1 MRQVIE
7 EILQGKF
14 NVDNGSL
21 DFSCPRIELSLHAD
35 EVCEGF
41 FLVYGPKGQMTE
53 GHVTSS
59 DLRMEC
65 VTEIFSGSQDEILYR
80 FHARGMEVGEEVKGS
95 FYVISNHGEY
105 YLPFTVS
112 IVAEAITSSLGNI
125 KNLFHFTN
133 LAKSSW
139 EEAVKLFYSKEFKA
153 VFTGNDRQ
161 HYAAYKGLSAVTG
174 NEHNMEEFL
183 LEINKKKAVEYI
195 PEEKEIKIEDPLETT
210 RYALV
215 VNRNGWGYTRLRIGV
230 EGEFLKLKEDVVSD
244 SAFLGNMYR
253 VYYYVEHEKLH
264 AGNNYGAIL
273 LIQEHETIRIPVT
286 VIRHP
291 AGRKMLG
298 LQREKKQL
306 TVEVMAYY
314 QAFRLKK
321 IGTKTWLTETNK
333 LLGRMAEIDDKD
345 VAVKLFTAQMLLTE
359 ERYNEGRWLIEKQKE
374 QVESRKETDPALWC
388 YYLYLTTLYS
398 KDDQYVDEVADA
410 VERVYERNR
419 GNWRIAWL
427 LLYLSEEY
435 VKSPTRKWVLL
446 EELFG
451 HRCTSPV
458 IYIEAWNI
466 IRANPAMLMKLDAF
480 EQQILTYAVRNDL
493 LKEDV
498 IRQVVYLAQ
507 HQRGYSESL
516 YKILAGCYEKM
527 PDSEILHAV
536 CSLLIKG
543 NCRGEQY
550 FAWYSAGVEE
560 NLRITRLYEYYMMSI
575 SLEYDGPLPK
585 MILMYF
591 AYQSDLHY
599 EITAY
604 LYAYVYRHRVELSDI
619 YVNYTAAME
628 RFVLE
633 QIKRGRVNKDL
644 AYLYRHMISLPMID
658 EETAQALATLLFVR
672 EIRVESDK
680 IREVILSYPY
690 RTDQKIYPVSGG
702 RALVPVYDSN
712 CKILLGDG
720 EGNRYTVSVE
730 YQAEILLSPVRL
742 ALMISPFV
750 RDHLGYAIYMC
761 YEYQNTLTMQ
771 DDNVDLFAMLAQ
783 SERMEEDTR
792 RTIRRMLVDF
802 YYEKDRMREL
812 DDYLLSLHPE
822 QILAKDRKEI
832 VRCMVN
838 RGMYEEAYGWVSRY
852 GPYGMDAKT
861 LLKLCSRLLD
871 LLEVEDDPLM
881 TGVLFHVLQK
891 GKYDDNILH
900 YLVRYFNGSIKQMR
914 DVWKTAEAFGVDTYG
929 LCERMIVQM
938 LYTGAHVGEKIE
950 IFRSYNRSGGS
961 ERLRAAFLSQCC
973 YDYAIG
979 EQITEPYVFESVL
992 QLRLEEVPLHIVCKI
1007 AVLRYYAENRQEQ
1020 TEMVR
1025 KACVDF
1031 LQDLLAK
1038 QIVLPLYREY
1048 QGYLPQ
1054 MDAYLDK
1061 TMVEYRARPGSR
1073 AVIHYVI
1080 QSEGGAEEEYRK
1092 EEMRDMFGGICV
1104 KEFILF
1110 FGERLQYY
1118 ITEETEGGE
1127 QLTKSGT
1134 INKSD
1139 IGQENFE
1146 SRFTML
1152 NDIMIGKTLQD
1163 YDTVDSLL
1171 QEYYRLDHMVEEIFM
1186 ELR

>member
-7 EILQGKF
+7 EILHGKF
-14 NVDNGSL
+14 NYENGSL

-35 EVCEGF
+35 TACEGF
-41 FLVYGPKGQMTE
+41 FLVYGPKGQVTE
-53 GHVTSS
+53 GHVTAS

-65 VTEIFSGSQDEILYR
+65 ITKTFSGSQDEILYR
-80 FHARGMEVGEEVKGS
+80 FDAKGMEAGEEVRGS
-95 FYVISNHGEY
+95 FHVISNHGEY
-105 YLPFTVS
+105 YLPFSVS
-112 IVAEAITSSLGNI
+112 IVPETITSSLGNI

-133 LAKSSW
+133 LAKSNW
-139 EEAVKLFYSKEFKA
+139 EEAVKLFYSREFRA
-153 VFTGNDRQ
+153 VFAGNDRQ
-161 HYAAYKGLSAVTG
+161 HYAAYKGLSAVPG
-174 NEHNMEEFL
+174 NEYNMEEFL
-183 LEINKKKAVEYI
+183 LEINKKKPVEYI

-215 VNRNGWGYTRLRIGV
+215 VSRNGWGYTRLRIAV
-230 EGEFLKLKEDVVSD
+230 EGDFLQVKEDVVSD
-244 SAFLGNMYR
+244 SAFLGNIYR
-253 VYYYVEHEKLH
+253 VYYYVEHERLH

-273 LIQEHETIRIPVT
+273 LIQEHGTIRIPVT
-286 VIRHP
+286 VVKSTT
-291 AGRKMLG
+291 GRKLLG
-298 LQREKKQL
+298 LYREKKQL

-321 IGTKTWLTETNK
+321 IGTKTWLTETDK
-333 LLGRMAEIDDKD
+333 LLARLAQIDDKD

-359 ERYNEGRWLIEKQKE
+359 ERYNEGRWLIEKQRD
-374 QVESRKETDPALWC
+374 QVEAAKDGDPALWC

-398 KDDQYVDEVADA
+398 KEDSYVDEVAS
-410 VERVYERNR
+410 VVGSIYERNR

-435 VKSPTRKWVLL
+435 VKSPSRKWVLL
-446 EELFG
+446 EELFSY
-451 HRCTSPV
+451 HCTSPV

-466 IRANPAMLMKLDAF
+466 IRANPAMLLKLDAF
-480 EQQILTYAVRNDL
+480 EQQVLIYAVKNDL

-498 IRQVVYLAQ
+498 IRQIVYLAQ
-507 HQRGYSESL
+507 HQRGYSDSL

-527 PDSEILHAV
+527 PDSSILHAV
-536 CSLLIKG
+536 CTLLIKG
-543 NCRGEQY
+543 NRRGEEY
-550 FAWYSAGVEE
+550 FKWYSAGVEE

-575 SLEYDGPLPK
+575 SLDYDGPLPK

-604 LYAYVYRHRVELSDI
+604 LYAYVHRHREEMPDI
-619 YVNYTAAME
+619 YVNYTAAIE

-633 QIKRGRVNKDL
+633 QIKRGRVSKDL
-644 AYLYRHMISLPMID
+644 AYLYRHVISLPMID
-658 EETAQALATLLFVR
+658 EESAKALASLLFVR
-672 EIRVESDK
+672 EIRVDSDK
-680 IREVILSYPY
+680 ITEVILSYSY
-690 RTDQKIYPVSGG
+690 RMDQKVYPVTAG
-702 RALVPVYDSN
+702 RALVPVYDSD

-720 EGNRYTVSVE
+720 EGNRYTKSVTYRME
-730 YQAEILLSPVRL
+730 MLISPARL

-761 YEYQNTLTMQ
+761 YEYQNTFTVQ
-771 DDNVDLFAMLAQ
+771 DDNVDLFALLAR
-783 SERMEEDTR
+783 SERIEEDTR
-792 RTIRRMLVDF
+792 QNIRRMLVKF

-822 QILAKDRKEI
+822 EILPKDRGEI

-838 RGMYEEAYGWVSRY
+838 RGMYEEAYEWVRRY
-852 GPYGMDAKT
+852 GPYSMDAKT

-871 LLEVEDDPLM
+871 LLEIEDDPLM
-881 TGVLFHVLQK
+881 TGVLFHVMQK
-891 GKYDDNILH
+891 GKYDDNILQ
-900 YLVRYFNGSIKQMR
+900 YLVRYFNGSIKDMR
-914 DVWKTAEAFGVDTYG
+914 DVWKTAAAFGVDTYG

-950 IFRSYNRSGGS
+950 IFRSYNKSGGS

-979 EQITEPYVFESVL
+979 EQITEAYIFESVVRL
-992 QLRLEEVPLHIVCKI
+992 YLEEAPLHIVCKI
-1007 AVLRYYAENRQEQ
+1007 AALRYYAENRQEQ
-1020 TEMVR
+1020 TNMVKR
-1025 KACVDF
+1025 VCTEF

-1038 QIVLPLYREY
+1038 QIVLPLYKEY

-1061 TMVEYRARPGSR
+1061 TMVEYRVSPGNR

-1080 QSEGGAEEEYRK
+1080 QSEGGEEQEYCK

-1104 KEFILF
+1104 KEFVLF

-1118 ITEETEGGE
+1118 ITEETESGE

-1146 SRFTML
+1146 SRFSML

-1171 QEYYRLDHMVEEIFM
+1171 QEYYRQDHMVEQIFQVI
-1186 ELR
+1186 R

>member
-7 EILQGKF
+7 EILHGKF
-14 NVDNGSL
+14 NFENGSL

-35 EVCEGF
+35 TACEGF
-41 FLVYGPKGQMTE
+41 FLVYGPTGQVTE
-53 GHVTSS
+53 GHVMSS

-65 VTEIFSGSQDEILYR
+65 VTKTFSGSQDEILYR
-80 FHARGMEVGEEVKGS
+80 FDAAGMEAGEEVRGS
-95 FYVISNHGEY
+95 FHVISNHGEY
-105 YLPFTVS
+105 YLPFSVT
-112 IVAEAITSSLGNI
+112 IVPETITSSLGNI

-133 LAKSSW
+133 LAKTNW

-153 VFTGNDRQ
+153 VFAGNDRQ
-161 HYAAYKGLSAVTG
+161 HYAAYKGLSAVPG
-174 NEHNMEEFL
+174 NEHNVEEFL
-183 LEINKKKAVEYI
+183 LEINKKKPVEYI

-215 VNRNGWGYTRLRIGV
+215 VNRNGWGYTRLRIAV
-230 EGEFLKLKEDVVSD
+230 EGDFLQVKEDEVTD
-244 SAFLGNMYR
+244 SAFLGNIYR
-253 VYYYVEHEKLH
+253 VYYYVEHDKLH

-273 LIQEHETIRIPVT
+273 LIQEHDTIRIPVT
-286 VIRHP
+286 VVKSA
-291 AGRKMLG
+291 AGRKFLS

-314 QAFRLKK
+314 QAFRMKK

-345 VAVKLFTAQMLLTE
+345 VAVKLFTAQILLTE
-359 ERYNEGRWLIEKQKE
+359 ERYNEGRWLIEKQRDA
-374 QVESRKETDPALWC
+374 VEMRKDADPALWC

-398 KDDQYVDEVADA
+398 KEEHYVDEVADI
-410 VERVYERNR
+410 VEGIYERNR

-427 LLYLSEEY
+427 LSYLSEEY
-435 VKSPTRKWVLL
+435 VKSPARKWALL
-446 EELFG
+446 EELFAY
-451 HRCTSPV
+451 HCTSPV
-458 IYIEAWNI
+458 IYIEAWNL
-466 IRANPAMLMKLDAF
+466 IRTNPAMLLKLDLF
-480 EQQILTYAVRNDL
+480 EQQILTYAVKNDL

-498 IRQVVYLAQ
+498 IRQIVYLAQ
-507 HQRGYSESL
+507 HQRGYSDSL

-543 NCRGEQY
+543 NCRGEEY
-550 FAWYSAGVEE
+550 FRWYSAGVEE

-575 SLEYDGPLPK
+575 SLDYDGPLPK

-604 LYAYVYRHRVELSDI
+604 LYAYVHRHREEMPDI

-633 QIKRGRVNKDL
+633 QMKRGRVNKHL
-644 AYLYRHMISLPMID
+644 AYLYRHIISLPMVD
-658 EETAQALATLLFVR
+658 EESAKALASLLFVR
-672 EIRVESDK
+672 EIRVASDK
-680 IREVILSYPY
+680 IKEVILSYPY
-690 RTDQKIYPVSGG
+690 RRDLKVYPLTGG
-702 RALVPVYDSN
+702 RALVPVYASD

-720 EGNRYTVSVE
+720 AGNRYSTSVE
-730 YQAEILLSPVRL
+730 YQMETLLSPVRL

-761 YEYQNTLTMQ
+761 YEYQNTLTVQ
-771 DDNVDLFAMLAQ
+771 DDNVDLFALLAQ
-783 SERMEEDTR
+783 SERIEDHTR
-792 RTIRRMLVDF
+792 RMIRRMLVDF

-812 DDYLLSLHPE
+812 DDFLLALHPE
-822 QILAKDRKEI
+822 EIRAKDRGEI

-838 RGMYEEAYGWVSRY
+838 RGMYEEAYDWVCRY
-852 GPYGMDAKT
+852 GPYRMDAKT

-871 LLEVEDDPLM
+871 LLEIEDDPLM
-881 TGVLFHVLQK
+881 TAVLFYVMQK
-891 GKYDDNILH
+891 GKYDDNVLQ
-900 YLVRYFNGSIKQMR
+900 YLVRYFNGSIKEMR

-950 IFRSYNRSGGS
+950 IFRSYNKSGGS

-992 QLRLEEVPLHIVCKI
+992 QLYLEGAQLHLVCKI
-1007 AVLRYYAENRQEQ
+1007 ACLRYYAENRQDQ
-1020 TEMVR
+1020 TNTVR
-1025 KACVDF
+1025 RASEDF
-1031 LQDLLAK
+1031 LRDLLDK
-1038 QIVLPLYREY
+1038 QIVLPLYKEY
-1048 QGYLPQ
+1048 QGVLPQ

-1061 TMVEYRARPGSR
+1061 TMVEYRVRPGSR

-1080 QSEGGAEEEYRK
+1080 QSEDEEENEYCK

-1104 KEFILF
+1104 KEFVLF

-1118 ITEETEGGE
+1118 ITEETENGE

-1146 SRFTML
+1146 NRFSML

-1163 YDTVDSLL
+1163 YDTVDNLL
-1171 QEYYRLDHMVEEIFM
+1171 REYYRQDHMVEQIFM
-1186 ELR
+1186 LLR

>member
-1 MRQVIE
+1 MRQVVE

-14 NVDNGSL
+14 NVDSGSL

-35 EVCEGF
+35 TACEGF
-41 FLVYGPKGQMTE
+41 FLVYGPKGQVTE
-53 GHVTSS
+53 GHV
-59 DLRMEC
+59 
-65 VTEIFSGSQDEILYR
+65 VQDEILYR
-80 FHARGMEVGEEVKGS
+80 FDARGMEVGEEVRGN
-95 FYVISNHGEY
+95 FYIISNHGEY
-105 YLPFTVS
+105 YLPFRVS
-112 IVAEAITSSLGNI
+112 IVPEVIDSSLGPV

-139 EEAVKLFYSKEFKA
+139 EEAVKLFYSQEFKA

-161 HYAAYKGLSAVTG
+161 HYAAYKGLAAVPG
-174 NEHNMEEFL
+174 NEHNVEEFL

-215 VNRNGWGYTRLRIGV
+215 INRNGWGYTHLRIAV
-230 EGEFLKLKEDVVSD
+230 EGEFLQVKEDVATD
-244 SAFLGNMYR
+244 SAFLGNIYR
-253 VYYYVEHEKLH
+253 VYYYVQHEKLH

-273 LIQEHETIRIPVT
+273 LIQEHETTRIPVT
-286 VIRHP
+286 VVRHA
-291 AGRKMLG
+291 AGRKLLG

-345 VAVKLFTAQMLLTE
+345 ISVKLFTAQMLLTE

-374 QVESRKETDPALWC
+374 QVEQRKDADPAMWC

-398 KDDQYVDEVADA
+398 KDDQYVDEVASV
-410 VERVYERNR
+410 VERIYERNR

-435 VKSPTRKWVLL
+435 VKSPSRKWVLL

-451 HRCTSPV
+451 YHCTSPV

-466 IRANPAMLMKLDAF
+466 IRANPAMLTKLDLF
-480 EQQILTYAVRNDL
+480 EQQILIYAVRNDL

-498 IRQVVYLAQ
+498 IRQIVYLAQ

-527 PDSEILHAV
+527 PDNEILQAV

-543 NCRGEQY
+543 NCRGERY
-550 FAWYSAGVEE
+550 FAWYRAGVEE
-560 NLRITRLYEYYMMSI
+560 NLRITRLYEYYMMSV
-575 SLEYDGPLPK
+575 SLEHEEPLPK

-604 LYAYVYRHRVELSDI
+604 LYAYVHRHREELPDI

-644 AYLYRHMISLPMID
+644 AYLYRHIISLPMID
-658 EETAQALATLLFVR
+658 EESAQALASLLFVR
-672 EIRVESDK
+672 EIRVDSDK
-680 IREVILSYPY
+680 VKEVILSYPY
-690 RTDQKIYPVSGG
+690 RIDQKSYPVTGG
-702 RALVPVYDSN
+702 KALVPIYDAN
-712 CKILLGDG
+712 CRILLGDG
-720 EGNRYTVSVE
+720 EGNRYTVSVKYRE
-730 YQAEILLSPVRL
+730 ETLLSPVRL

-750 RDHLGYAIYMC
+750 RNHIGYAIYMC
-761 YEYQNTLTMQ
+761 YEYQTTLTVQ
-771 DDNVDLFAMLAQ
+771 DDNADLFALLAQ
-783 SERMEEDTR
+783 SDRIEQDTR
-792 RTIRRMLVDF
+792 RMFRRMLVDF

-822 QILAKDRKEI
+822 EILPKDRKGV

-838 RGMYEEAYGWVSRY
+838 RGMYEEAYEWVQRY
-852 GPYGMDAKT
+852 GPYSMDAKT

-871 LLEVEDDPLM
+871 FQEIEGDPLM
-881 TGVLFHVLQK
+881 TGVLFYVMQK
-891 GKYDDNILH
+891 GKYDDNVLR
-900 YLVRYFNGSIKQMR
+900 YLVHYFNGSIKEMR

-979 EQITEPYVFESVL
+979 EQITENYVFESVL
-992 QLRLEEVPLHIVCKI
+992 QLYLEQVPLHLVCEI
-1007 AVLRYYAENRQEQ
+1007 AYLRYYAENRSNQ
-1020 TEMVR
+1020 TDTVK
-1025 KACVDF
+1025 KACVAF
-1031 LQDLLAK
+1031 LHDLLAK
-1038 QIVLPLYREY
+1038 QIVLPLYKEY

-1061 TMVEYRARPGSR
+1061 TMVEYRVSPGNR

-1080 QSEGGAEEEYRK
+1080 QSEGGQEEEYHK

-1104 KEFILF
+1104 KEFVLF

-1118 ITEETEGGE
+1118 ITEETDGGE

-1146 SRFTML
+1146 SRFSML

-1171 QEYYRLDHMVEEIFM
+1171 QEYYRQDHMVEEIFM
-1186 ELR
+1186 SLR

>member
-1 MRQVIE
+1 MRQVVE

-35 EVCEGF
+35 TACEGF
-41 FLVYGPKGQMTE
+41 FLVYGPKGQVTE
-53 GHVTSS
+53 GHVVSS
-59 DLRMEC
+59 DLRMVC
-65 VTEIFSGSQDEILYR
+65 ITEIFSGSQDEILYR
-80 FHARGMEVGEEVKGS
+80 FDARGMEVGEEVKGS
-95 FYVISNHGEY
+95 FYIISNHGEY
-105 YLPFTVS
+105 YLPFSVS
-112 IVAEAITSSLGNI
+112 IVPEVIDSSLGPI

-153 VFTGNDRQ
+153 VFTGNDWQ
-161 HYAAYKGLSAVTG
+161 HYAAYKGLSEVPG
-174 NEHNMEEFL
+174 NEHNVEEFL

-215 VNRNGWGYTRLRIGV
+215 INRNGWGYTHLRIAV
-230 EGEFLKLKEDVVSD
+230 EGEFLQVKEDVATD
-244 SAFLGNMYR
+244 SAFLGNIYR
-253 VYYYVEHEKLH
+253 VYYYVQHEKLH

-273 LIQEHETIRIPVT
+273 LIQEHETTRIPVT
-286 VIRHP
+286 VVRHA
-291 AGRKMLG
+291 AGRKLLG

-345 VAVKLFTAQMLLTE
+345 ISVKLFTAQMLLTE
-359 ERYNEGRWLIEKQKE
+359 ERYNEGRWLIEKQKD
-374 QVESRKETDPALWC
+374 QVEQRKDADPALWC

-398 KDDQYVDEVADA
+398 KDDQYVDEVASV
-410 VERVYERNR
+410 VERIYERNR

-435 VKSPTRKWVLL
+435 VKSPSRKWVLL

-451 HRCTSPV
+451 YHCTSPV

-466 IRANPAMLMKLDAF
+466 IRANPAMLTKLDLF
-480 EQQILTYAVRNDL
+480 EQQILIYAVRNDL

-498 IRQVVYLAQ
+498 IRQIVYLAQ

-516 YKILAGCYEKM
+516 YKILTACYDKM
-527 PDSEILHAV
+527 PDNEILHAV

-543 NCRGEQY
+543 NCRGERY
-550 FAWYSAGVEE
+550 FAWYRAGVEE
-560 NLRITRLYEYYMMSI
+560 NLRITRLYEYYMMSV
-575 SLEYDGPLPK
+575 SLEHEEPLPK

-604 LYAYVYRHRVELSDI
+604 LYAYVHRHREELPDI

-644 AYLYRHMISLPMID
+644 AYLYRHIISLPMID
-658 EETAQALATLLFVR
+658 EESAQALASLLFVR
-672 EIRVESDK
+672 EIRVDSDK
-680 IREVILSYPY
+680 IKEVILSYPY
-690 RTDQKIYPVSGG
+690 RIDQKSYPVTGG
-702 RALVPVYDSN
+702 KALVPIYDSN
-712 CKILLGDG
+712 CRILLGDG
-720 EGNRYTVSVE
+720 EGNRYTVSVKYRE
-730 YQAEILLSPVRL
+730 ETLLSPVRL

-750 RDHLGYAIYMC
+750 RNHIGYAIYMC
-761 YEYQNTLTMQ
+761 YEYQTTLTVQ
-771 DDNVDLFAMLAQ
+771 DDNADLFALLAQ
-783 SERMEEDTR
+783 SDRIEEDTR
-792 RTIRRMLVDF
+792 RMFRRMLVDF

-812 DDYLLSLHPE
+812 DDYLLCLHPE
-822 QILAKDRKEI
+822 EILPKDRKEV

-838 RGMYEEAYGWVSRY
+838 RGMYEEAYEWVQRY
-852 GPYGMDAKT
+852 GPYSMDAKT

-871 LLEVEDDPLM
+871 FQEIEGDPLM
-881 TGVLFHVLQK
+881 TGVLFYVMQK
-891 GKYDDNILH
+891 GKYDDNVLR
-900 YLVRYFNGSIKQMR
+900 YLVRYFNGSIKEMR

-950 IFRSYNRSGGS
+950 IFRSYNKSGGS

-979 EQITEPYVFESVL
+979 EQITENYVFESVL
-992 QLRLEEVPLHIVCKI
+992 QLYLEQVPLYLVCKI
-1007 AVLRYYAENRQEQ
+1007 AYLRYYAENRSNQ
-1020 TEMVR
+1020 TDTV
-1025 KACVDF
+1025 KKVCVAF
-1031 LQDLLAK
+1031 LHDLLAK
-1038 QIVLPLYREY
+1038 QIVLPLYKEY

-1061 TMVEYRARPGSR
+1061 TMVEYRVSPGNR

-1080 QSEGGAEEEYRK
+1080 QGEGGQEEEYHK

-1104 KEFILF
+1104 KEFVLF

-1118 ITEETEGGE
+1118 ITEETDGGE

-1146 SRFTML
+1146 SRFSML

-1171 QEYYRLDHMVEEIFM
+1171 QEYYRQDHMVEEIFM
-1186 ELR
+1186 SLR